1 VLFVAKAAQHGAGA
15 AGLYVS
21 SVLAGLTDVD
31 AITLSVVDMH
41 RGGLASGTA
50 ATAIMLAALTNTVVK
65 SGVAISVGGAAVG
78 RPVAATLGA
87 GLAVG
92 GVVLAVMA

>member
-1 VLFVAKAAQHGAGA
+1 MRSAGS
-15 AGLYVS
+15 AGLYLS

-41 RGGLASGTA
+41 RGGLPNATA

-78 RPVAATLGA
+78 RPVALTLGA
-87 GLAVG
+87 ALAAG
-92 GVVLAVMA
+92 GMVLAVIA